1 MSDSEDGNGAPGDN
15 DADKR
20 PRIWGRTATPE
31 GEVEFTVQGAEGE
44 TSEDVRE
51 TAEETL
57 DNLVDKQEDLTDEDE
72 HEERGYQ

>member
-20 PRIWGRTATPE
+20 PRIYGRTSTPD

-57 DNLVDKQEDLTDEDE
+57 TNLVDSQEELADEDE
-72 HEERGYQ
+72 HEERGIQ

>member
-1 MSDSEDGNGAPGDN
+1 MSDSEDNGAPGDN

-20 PRIWGRTATPE
+20 PRIYGRTATTD

-44 TSEDVRE
+44 TSEDVSE

-57 DNLVDKQEDLTDEDE
+57 NNLVDKQEDLTDEDE
-72 HEERGYQ
+72 TEERGYQ